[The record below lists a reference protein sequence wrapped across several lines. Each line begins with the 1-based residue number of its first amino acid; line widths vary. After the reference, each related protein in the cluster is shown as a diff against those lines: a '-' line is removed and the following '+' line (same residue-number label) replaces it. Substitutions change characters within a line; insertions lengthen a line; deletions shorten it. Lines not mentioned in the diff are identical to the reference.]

1 MLNNNLLHS
10 PDRLVKIA
18 VWLRS
23 LGIVFLLLWLAGW
36 VLVILGVWNTFLI
49 QDNLHPDLSQ
59 TAQMIEAAMSSAK
72 YVLGYL
78 AAASTFLTCW
88 GASEGIYLLL
98 DIEFNTRGKV
108 NDD

>member
-36 VLVILGVWNTFLI
+36 VLVPFGILNTFTI
-49 QDNLHPDLSQ
+49 QHNLHPELSQ
-59 TAQMIEAAMSSAK
+59 TAQIIEAASSSIRG
-72 YVLGYL
+72 LIGYL
-78 AAASTFLTCW
+78 ASASTFLACW